1 MATYRY
7 WDVRR
12 DVYEQC
18 SNKPMKKYRSFADM
32 KKLFKKSYW
41 TVLILMI
48 VFFLCYIALFLFA
61 PNFLYTLIPAIGI
74 FVLAV
79 IGELFGEKMY
89 NSAERKKELSEK
101 SSCLEQYVTN
111 IKNVLESHGIN
122 TKSQREVLK
131 KECEGRITQHNKSY
145 RSVSNK
151 VFDMLIGV
159 PLGALI
165 SALIYKS
172 ESSDIIVTKI
182 IIIIVI
188 GLMIIG
194 IANAIKKLS
203 YYSDGH
209 FKDQYLL
216 DALNELEYLS
226 E

>member
-1 MATYRY
+1 M
-7 WDVRR
+7 
-12 DVYEQC
+12 
-18 SNKPMKKYRSFADM
+18 
-32 KKLFKKSYW
+32 
-41 TVLILMI
+41 
-48 VFFLCYIALFLFA
+48 
-61 PNFLYTLIPAIGI
+61 
-74 FVLAV
+74 
-79 IGELFGEKMY
+79 
-89 NSAERKKELSEK
+89 
-101 SSCLEQYVTN
+101 
-111 IKNVLESHGIN
+111 
-122 TKSQREVLK
+122 K
-131 KECEGRITQHNKSY
+131 KECERRITQHNQNY

-172 ESSDIIVTKI
+172 ESSDIIVAQI
-182 IIIIVI
+182 ISIIVI